1 MAEAAEDARGMVMA
15 GDPRPNQ
22 TAKAV
27 EEQDLDIL
35 VANGA
40 AAVNG
45 CNVVMADIKALS
57 GMRYTPS
64 LTISRRCWPRT
75 VENGFAE
82 LTPS

>member
-1 MAEAAEDARGMVMA
+1 MVMA
-15 GDPRPNQ
+15 VDPRPNQ

-57 GMRYTPS
+57 GVIHVLECVLIP
-64 LTISRRCWPRT
+64 P
-75 VENGFAE
+75 AA
-82 LTPS
+82 